1 MPINVNS
8 FGGSGAVIKVAK
20 KPGMESL
27 SLLAEETS
35 AESAKPKD
43 KKKPTLWNSLSKC
56 VCVCVWGGGGG
67 GGGMSKQDYGV
78 HLIFISVVD

>member
-56 VCVCVWGGGGG
+56 VCVCVCGGGGG
-67 GGGMSKQDYGV
+67 GEMSQQDYNV
-78 HLIFISVVD
+78 HLKFISVVD